1 MYKATITVEL
11 DDSFMET
18 LVDMAG
24 YGIAYWAQEIYL
36 HTQPETVSG
45 VITVTPHEEF
55 IDEFPAKTLDYRT
68 LAWALQEIAKG
79 GIVNSYLTEYARNVL
94 LGENGEPDA
103 GNIDSE
109 LADVVVQYAMFQKIV
124 FG

>member
-11 DDSFMET
+11 DDSFMDT
-18 LVDMAG
+18 LVDMAV
-24 YGIAYWAQEIYL
+24 YGTAYWAQEIHF

-45 VITVTPHEEF
+45 VITVTPDDEF
-55 IDEFPAKTLDYRT
+55 IDEFPAKVISYAT
-68 LAWALQEIAKG
+68 LAHALQEIAKG
-79 GIVNSYLTEYARNVL
+79 GIVNSYLTEYARNAL
-94 LGENGEPDA
+94 LGENGKPDA